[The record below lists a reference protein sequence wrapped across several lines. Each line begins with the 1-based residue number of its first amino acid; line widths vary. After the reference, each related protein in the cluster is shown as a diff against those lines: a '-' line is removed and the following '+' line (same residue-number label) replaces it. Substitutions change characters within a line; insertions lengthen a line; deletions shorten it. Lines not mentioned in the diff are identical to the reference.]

1 MAGICQVFCNYTN
14 MKKAVT
20 FLLFACCFGLK
31 SAAQDTIRIEKRVN
45 LSAREFNNGRAVKS
59 RYAREDIVLS
69 ANSRRIDY
77 CYYYKNS
84 RYCFGDTYTLSGE
97 ATLKISDQEW
107 TYEKQPNGQFLV
119 HRLHEGLYES
129 GLADQLVPLGKIRI
143 ASIYPVTGDTL
154 WMVDYKTFNTADEHR
169 SYFYPKAKTAGK
181 VYEMNQVETMPT
193 FPDGTALPQKIKHSR
208 SDGCYNEPF
217 YFVDTMSFIVTGQ
230 GAIKNI
236 QQEAGNFELAY
247 CPQYILELMK
257 IICAYGTL
265 KPATLHGENVQV
277 KYRIA
282 IEKE

>member
-1 MAGICQVFCNYTN
+1 
-14 MKKAVT
+14 MKKAA
-20 FLLFACCFGLK
+20 FLLLFTWCFG
-31 SAAQDTIRIEKRVN
+31 SEATAQDTIRMEKRVN
-45 LSAREFNNGRAVKS
+45 LSRSEFNNGRTNKS
-59 RYAREDIVLS
+59 RYAREDIVLN

-77 CYYYKNS
+77 CYYYKNK

-107 TYEKQPNGQFLV
+107 AYEKQPNGQFLV
-119 HRLHEGLYES
+119 HRLHDGLFES
-129 GLADQLVPLGKIRI
+129 GLADQLMPLGKIRI
-143 ASIYPVTGDTL
+143 ASIYPATGDTL
-154 WMVDYKTFNTADEHR
+154 WLVDYKTFNTADEHR
-169 SYFYPKAKTAGK
+169 SYSYPKAKTAGK

-193 FPDGTALPQKIKHSR
+193 LPDGTALPQKIKHPR

-236 QQEAGNFELAY
+236 QQEAGNFDLTY

-257 IICAYGTL
+257 MICGYGTL

-282 IEKE
+282 IEME

>member
-1 MAGICQVFCNYTN
+1 
-14 MKKAVT
+14 MKKAAF
-20 FLLFACCFGLK
+20 FLLFAWCFGLE
-31 SAAQDTIRIEKRVN
+31 ATAQDTIRMEKRVDI
-45 LSAREFNNGRAVKS
+45 SPKEFNNGRFDGS

-77 CYYYKNS
+77 CYYYKNK
-84 RYCFGDTYTLSGE
+84 RYCFGNTYTLSGD
-97 ATLKISDQEW
+97 TLLKISDQEW
-107 TYEKQPNGQFLV
+107 TCEKQPNGQFLV

-143 ASIYPVTGDTL
+143 TSIYPTTGDTL
-154 WMVDYKTFNTADEHR
+154 WMVDYKTFNTADLHR
-169 SYFYPKAKTAGK
+169 SYSYPKAKTAGK
-181 VYEMNQVETMPT
+181 VYEMSQVETMPA
-193 FPDGTALPQKIKHSR
+193 FPDGTALPQKIKHPR

-236 QQEAGNFELAY
+236 RQEWGNFEMTS

-257 IICAYGTL
+257 MICRYGTL
-265 KPATLHGENVQV
+265 KPATLHGENVHV

-282 IEKE
+282 IEME